1 MASSAERVSF
11 ETDVKPLFRESD
23 RGAMKWAFDLWSYG
37 DVKTNAEAIL
47 ERLAAGTMP
56 CDGTWP
62 AQQVAIFRRWVE
74 AGKPE

>member
-1 MASSAERVSF
+1 MVSSDERVSF

-23 RGAMKWAFDLWSYG
+23 REAMKWSFDLWSYG

-56 CDGTWP
+56 CDGPWP
-62 AQQVAIFRRWVE
+62 TQQVAIFRRWVE
-74 AGKPE
+74 ARKPE